1 MSVATLLAPNNPKRT
16 IRYSVNPTAFVAAL
30 ILAPVSVTLLTCW
43 TIIGLFALP
52 FGAIPYLL
60 LGTPVLLW
68 AVTKIEPAFW
78 SYAILGF
85 AVNLVC
91 CLACAVADALNLSA
105 DADDLA
111 IIFGFGLIF
120 GPLYAGAFGMLYA
133 NFHPN
138 RRILQI

>member
-1 MSVATLLAPNNPKRT
+1 MSAATLLAPNNPKRT

-30 ILAPVSVTLLTCW
+30 ILAPISVTLLTCW

-68 AVTKIEPAFW
+68 AVTRIEPELW
-78 SYAILGF
+78 SYATLGF

-91 CLACAVADALNLSA
+91 LLASLAAHALSLSSQSEQ
-105 DADDLA
+105 LVF
-111 IIFGFGLIF
+111 IFAYGLLFGA
-120 GPLYAGAFGMLYA
+120 LYAGAFGVIYA
-133 NFHPN
+133 NLYPN